1 MKKVEIK
8 APIQSLINEINV
20 QIGQKVVPEEILLV
34 FEVMKTRN
42 ELQSDVSGTVK
53 EILVEVNDLVE
64 TDQVLM
70 IIETDEE

>member
-20 QIGQKVVPEEILLV
+20 EIGQKVSPEEILLV

-42 ELQSDVSGTVK
+42 ELPSEVSGSVK

-70 IIETDEE
+70 IIETDE